1 MEFRRSMSEII
12 SAGALLIVGFVFV
25 MDVVPAAAQGQPSEA
40 QILEA
45 LKSKVSRGVGNAGT
59 QKSENAEE
67 RRVIDALR
75 NRTARSL
82 TLTERT
88 EISEIAKTKPS
99 IDLEINFDY
108 NSDVVRPGARQPLKD
123 LGRALSNEQ
132 LKGAVFFVNGHTD
145 AVGGVDFNQ
154 DLSERRAEAVKRI
167 LIQEFHLP
175 ADTLV
180 AAGYGKT
187 QLKNA
192 ANPFAAENRRVQI
205 VNTDVK

>member
-12 SAGALLIVGFVFV
+12 SAGALLGFVFV
-25 MDVVPAAAQGQPSEA
+25 MDVVPVAAQGHPSEA

-45 LKSKVSRGVGNAGT
+45 LKSKVSRAVGNAGA
-59 QKSENAEE
+59 QKSENVEE

-75 NRTARSL
+75 NRSARSL
-82 TLTERT
+82 TLAERT
-88 EISEIAKTKPS
+88 ELAEIAKTKPS

-108 NSDVVRPGARQPLKD
+108 NSDVVRPKARPPLQA

-132 LKGAVFFVNGHTD
+132 MKGTVFFVNGHTD

-167 LIQEFHLP
+167 LIEEFRLP

-180 AAGYGKT
+180 AVGYGKT
-187 QLKNA
+187 QLKNTTD
-192 ANPFAAENRRVQI
+192 PFAAENRRVQI
-205 VNTDVK
+205 VNTEER